1 METVV
6 TYEKQGMLPK
16 VDKYILLSTSPRR
29 KDLLT
34 FLNPEIMS
42 VYVDERAIQDH
53 YMKVFNDEPFLMRA
67 AKSCCELAKAKS
79 QTTIAKGPLY
89 LSADTII
96 VSEDRVCHKPQT
108 TAEAVA
114 TLRSYFGKSHYAVTG
129 VCLKAK
135 DYQEVFYTL
144 AKIDFVDYYDALD
157 EAITTYVS
165 RYQPFDKAGA
175 YSIRDIDPRF
185 IKGITGDM
193 NTILGLPV
201 AELSQRLFGKI
212 GETIK

>member
-1 METVV
+1 M
-6 TYEKQGMLPK
+6 
-16 VDKYILLSTSPRR
+16 
-29 KDLLT
+29 
-34 FLNPEIMS
+34 
-42 VYVDERAIQDH
+42 YVI
-53 YMKVFNDEPFLMRA
+53 N
-67 AKSCCELAKAKS
+67 
-79 QTTIAKGPLY
+79 
-89 LSADTII
+89 
-96 VSEDRVCHKPQT
+96 HKPQT

-201 AELSQRLFGKI
+201 AELSQRLFGKT